1 MEHQSC
7 VCLHVFVHQH
17 TEAIGLLRFH
27 LFFFPYV
34 SFWVEVRDSAFV
46 RSPRKKKVGAPL
58 RLSIVAR
65 APNVRE
71 ISARS
76 VRLPRHLLRKGYDCT
91 FVVCCVFIFDE
102 DPHLEELFLYL
113 TPTP

>member
-1 MEHQSC
+1 MC
-7 VCLHVFVHQH
+7 VFTCFCASTHRGHRVTTLSFIFLPIRQFLGGS
-17 TEAIGLLRFH
+17 AGLSLCEE
-27 LFFFPYV
+27 
-34 SFWVEVRDSAFV
+34 SQ
-46 RSPRKKKVGAPL
+46 KKKVGAPL